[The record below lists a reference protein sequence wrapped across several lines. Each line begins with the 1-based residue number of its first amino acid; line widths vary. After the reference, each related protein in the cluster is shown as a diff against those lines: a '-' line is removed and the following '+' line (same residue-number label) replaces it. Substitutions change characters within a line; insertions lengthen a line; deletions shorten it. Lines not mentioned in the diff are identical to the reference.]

1 MSYFGIPIRNGLPIG
16 LGSVAP
22 LASGGG
28 SAAPPVTFNFVV
40 TDAGDQIT
48 TDAGDPVIID
58 PVYA

>member
-1 MSYFGIPIRNGLPIG
+1 MLKNNGFHNRHSPVDYG
-16 LGSVAP
+16 AP
-22 LASGGG
+22 E
-28 SAAPPVTFNFVV
+28 TFNRVV

>member
-16 LGSVAP
+16 LGTVAP
-22 LASGGG
+22 LASGG
-28 SAAPPVTFNFVV
+28 AATAPETFNRVV

-58 PVYA
+58 PVYS

>member
-22 LASGGG
+22 LASGGAG
-28 SAAPPVTFNFVV
+28 GAPPETFNRVV

-58 PVYA
+58 PVYS